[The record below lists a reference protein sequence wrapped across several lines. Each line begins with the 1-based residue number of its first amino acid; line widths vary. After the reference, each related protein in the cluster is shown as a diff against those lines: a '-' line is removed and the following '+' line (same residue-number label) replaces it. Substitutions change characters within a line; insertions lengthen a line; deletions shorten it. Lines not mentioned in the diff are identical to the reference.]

1 MISGILL
8 SQLAFFYSCSLN
20 SDIFVCELEL
30 EMCKTQVEKGDAS
43 QLTVIAERMKSIK
56 SIFRDFS

>member
-1 MISGILL
+1 MC
-8 SQLAFFYSCSLN
+8 Q
-20 SDIFVCELEL
+20 LEL
-30 EMCKTQVEKGDAS
+30 DLFKTQAEKGDAR